1 MSTEYRALGT
11 IIEFTTAT
19 DIGLTVTFTGT
30 GSATINSSTLAYYQ
44 IAANTKW
51 RLPDLLQHLTERISS
66 WIVAA
71 VNEAGAPAGTA
82 APTVQLNFTPSITS
96 NGSLCSISISC
107 TGVTVG
113 GTSAPITAATL
124 INTNGLWSKLGFA
137 QEGTTPITLTVSTGT
152 ATKTGVFQPRS
163 IFVFLRSEVD
173 EGNTETMQNYKALRL
188 NDGTGS
194 VFYSGRNTTR
204 RRLSL
209 IDLDENTC
217 GRDVPL
223 MRLQSINADRL
234 TLEYDNTVES
244 TYSTPITGVGYQ
256 GDLIATALTDGCYI
270 SVSGQ
275 WVGRLF
281 DSEAGPPQ
289 TLVLYEKVPSSI
301 TAPTNCVVTRIS
313 DVHALWFEAVRTGYL
328 CVFDMVE
335 EPGADF
341 GKVRWLSQEYM
352 LSEESKAFAPDRR
365 DISAPL
371 YSYTF
376 DLIRRDANDLESVS

>member
-1 MSTEYRALGT
+1 MMAPVPYF
-11 IIEFTTAT
+11 IQ
-19 DIGLTVTFTGT
+19 DVT
-30 GSATINSSTLAYYQ
+30 
-44 IAANTKW
+44 
-51 RLPDLLQHLTERISS
+51 
-66 WIVAA
+66 
-71 VNEAGAPAGTA
+71 
-82 APTVQLNFTPSITS
+82 
-96 NGSLCSISISC
+96 
-107 TGVTVG
+107 
-113 GTSAPITAATL
+113 
-124 INTNGLWSKLGFA
+124 
-137 QEGTTPITLTVSTGT
+137 
-152 ATKTGVFQPRS
+152 
-163 IFVFLRSEVD
+163 
-173 EGNTETMQNYKALRL
+173 
-188 NDGTGS
+188 
-194 VFYSGRNTTR
+194 
-204 RRLSL
+204 RLSL
-209 IDLDENTC
+209 IDLDEDTC

-244 TYSTPITGVGYQ
+244 TYSTPITGAGYQ
-256 GDLIATALTDGCYI
+256 SDLVLSAASGAY
-270 SVSGQ
+270 VSIGGQ
-275 WVGRLF
+275 WVSRGF
-281 DSEAGPPQ
+281 DSDPGPNPV